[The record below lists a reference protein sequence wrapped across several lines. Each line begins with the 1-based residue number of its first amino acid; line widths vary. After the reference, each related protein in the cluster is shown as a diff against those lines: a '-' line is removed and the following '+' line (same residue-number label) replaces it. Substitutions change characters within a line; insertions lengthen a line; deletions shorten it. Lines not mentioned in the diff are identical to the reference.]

1 MAFHSSV
8 PTLGNPDYV
17 DQSIFCLFTAFDNEN
32 WPLKP
37 LFFEIPPLASTTF
50 VGRKWLFREVLEHL
64 SSDLPTSGGMIIQ
77 GNQATGK
84 TSIIMRLVQGSSFG
98 HQGNIIFRFIF

>member
-1 MAFHSSV
+1 M
-8 PTLGNPDYV
+8 
-17 DQSIFCLFTAFDNEN
+17 
-32 WPLKP
+32 KP

-98 HQGNIIFRFIF
+98 HQGNLIFISYKEWINLFYDSGDFDEYCMSVN

>member
-1 MAFHSSV
+1 M
-8 PTLGNPDYV
+8 L
-17 DQSIFCLFTAFDNEN
+17 ITALDHAN

-37 LFFEIPPLASTTF
+37 LFFEGPSPSSTSF

-77 GNQATGK
+77 GAQATGK
-84 TSIIMRLVQGSSFG
+84 SSIILRLVQGSSFG
-98 HQGNIIFRFIF
+98 HQGVYKSNDVFLVD